1 MKCLDSDFL
10 IDILAGDKKA
20 EHKMR
25 EIENDRLAT
34 TTINVFEILFGAEY
48 SRNERNI
55 KEAYRILNGLE
66 IFSFGVEAALEAS
79 KIQANRIHR
88 GARLPVR
95 DLFIASIAKVHHC
108 TVITRNVDHF
118 QIAGLEVETW

>member
-1 MKCLDSDFL
+1 MAHMKCLDSDFL

-48 SRNERNI
+48 SQNERNI

-66 IFSFGVEAALEAS
+66 IFTLDKKDVDILALVL
-79 KIQANRIHR
+79 KLQAPLWTEDRDFERIEEITLLR
-88 GARLPVR
+88 TK
-95 DLFIASIAKVHHC
+95 DLM
-108 TVITRNVDHF
+108 
-118 QIAGLEVETW
+118 